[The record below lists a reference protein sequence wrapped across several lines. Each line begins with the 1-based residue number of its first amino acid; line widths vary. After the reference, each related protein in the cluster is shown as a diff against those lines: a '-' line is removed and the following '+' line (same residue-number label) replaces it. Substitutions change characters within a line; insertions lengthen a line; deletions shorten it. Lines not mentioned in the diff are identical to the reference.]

1 MTELSLEKA
10 LTTFGWVF
18 GQIGKFY
25 TFWAFLS
32 RFPGGWGACLLVD
45 LLVWSSVVLCFAVL
59 AGDWQPAD
67 RKRPRVASDHIV
79 IARIHGELL
88 RLHILGTPPSWIRI
102 LLSVISSS
110 GEFLHFYIFTLPI
123 FVVAV
128 KFRLLLWRPGTAW
141 WCASFCG
148 VGAMP
153 LLWAHNGVHRHR
165 HAQMPPCSKP
175 HQYIQLCNCIL
186 SICGLQFNHLVKHHT
201 AVININT
208 HLKVQYESCCIVQEG
223 AHTLRFEVY
232 PGNRIDV
239 LLDINLRCRITDL
252 RMGVKLRF
260 IMLLFCQIFS
270 STTACKWCKCKPTG

>member
-18 GQIGKFY
+18 SQIGKFY

-102 LLSVISSS
+102 LLSVISSL
-110 GEFLHFYIFTLPI
+110 GGFYTSSFSLCQY
-123 FVVAV
+123 
-128 KFRLLLWRPGTAW
+128 LLLLQNSGCFCDVRVPLGGVPPSAVLVRCPFCEHTMGFIGIDMHRCLPAPNHISIYNFAI
-141 WCASFCG
+141 ASCQSA
-148 VGAMP
+148 V
-153 LLWAHNGVHRHR
+153 
-165 HAQMPPCSKP
+165 CSST
-175 HQYIQLCNCIL
+175 IL
-186 SICGLQFNHLVKHHT
+186 SNTTLQ
-201 AVININT
+201 
-208 HLKVQYESCCIVQEG
+208 
-223 AHTLRFEVY
+223 
-232 PGNRIDV
+232 
-239 LLDINLRCRITDL
+239 
-252 RMGVKLRF
+252 
-260 IMLLFCQIFS
+260 
-270 STTACKWCKCKPTG
+270 